1 MAVDTSPLAHPPGW
15 RTGTL
20 LNTGSPQELEST
32 HWRPDALGESLG
44 WMELRTIRNS
54 QSTIRLMIVAGEA
67 SGDKHGAKLVA
78 ALRAEHPEIAWEFFG
93 AGGDE
98 MRAAGVETLVDARE
112 VAIMGALEV
121 ARALPKFL
129 RVFRHLRAAAQQRQ
143 PQLVILIDWPEFN
156 LRLAKKLKR
165 DGQRIVYYISPQIWA
180 WRRYR
185 IHAIKRDVERMLVI
199 LPFEKEFYEQ
209 HGVEVDYVGHPLLDS
224 VRVTCSRAEFCEHHQ
239 LNPLQPL
246 IALLP
251 GSRHSE
257 LKYILPPLLEAA
269 QLLRQTQPTW
279 QFVLPLARTLAQ
291 AELAAAVQAVP
302 TLKLVE
308 QDTYNAVAAA
318 DLAVVASGTATLETA
333 ILGTP
338 LIIVYRASQLNWR
351 IFKPLIQVPY
361 VGMPNL
367 IAGRQ
372 IVPELLQTELN
383 GPCLAQELQLLLTAP
398 ARLQQMRRELADV
411 RAQLGAAQA
420 SQRAAQ
426 HITQLLFPALPE
438 KSPSA

>member
-1 MAVDTSPLAHPPGW
+1 
-15 RTGTL
+15 
-20 LNTGSPQELEST
+20 
-32 HWRPDALGESLG
+32 
-44 WMELRTIRNS
+44 MEQSAASNAP
-54 QSTIRLMIVAGEA
+54 STIRLLIVAGEA

-78 ALRAEHPEIAWEFFG
+78 ALRAEHPGIEWEFFG

-112 VAIMGALEV
+112 VAIMGALEI
-121 ARALPKFL
+121 AKALPKFL
-129 RVFRHLRAAAQQRQ
+129 RVFRRLRAAAQQRQ

-199 LPFEKEFYEQ
+199 LPFEKEFYER
-209 HGVEVDYVGHPLLDS
+209 HGVEVEYVGHPLLDS
-224 VRVTCSRAEFCEHHQ
+224 VRITSTRTEFCERHQ
-239 LNPLQPL
+239 LNPQQPL

-257 LKYILPPLLEAA
+257 LKYILPPLLEAV
-269 QLLRQTQPTW
+269 QLLTRARPAW
-279 QFVLPLARTLAQ
+279 QFVLPLARTFGREELTAR
-291 AELAAAVQAVP
+291 LAAVP
-302 TLKLVE
+302 ALKLIE
-308 QDTYNAVAAA
+308 HDTYNTVAAA

-338 LIIVYRASQLNWR
+338 VIIVYRASQLNWR
-351 IFKPLIQVPY
+351 IFKPLIQVPF

-372 IVPELLQTELN
+372 IVPELLQTDLT
-383 GPCLAQELQLLLTAP
+383 GPRLAQEIQTLLEDKAQ
-398 ARLQQMRRELADV
+398 LQQIRHALAEV

-420 SQRAAQ
+420 SQRAAR
-426 HITQLLFPALPE
+426 HIGELLRLHTSGFSTE
-438 KSPSA
+438 